1 MMKNEVC
8 MDLLKG
14 VTSDGE
20 IPRAKLAIEMTP
32 EEHEVIEC
40 KSNYAP
46 MIFVA
51 LEDLIRSLRLQFNK
65 QDKSGLF
72 DAMME
77 QLLDNLMDDTM
88 KDEDF
93 FDGSKI

>member
-1 MMKNEVC
+1 MKDAII

-14 VTSDGE
+14 ETSDGE
-20 IPRAKLAIEMTP
+20 MPRAKLAIEMTLD
-32 EEHEVIEC
+32 EHVLIEC
-40 KSNYAP
+40 KSNCTP
-46 MIFVA
+46 MIFTA

-72 DAMME
+72 DTMME
-77 QLLDNLMDDTM
+77 QLLDNLMDETM